1 MISMICA
8 IARNNVIGANNS
20 LIWHIPSD
28 LKRFKKITSGHTIIM
43 GRKTFEA
50 LPGVLPKRKHII
62 ITRDKSYKV
71 DNENVEIFHS
81 VDDVLKQFKNSSEEV
96 FIIGGGQIYKQFLP
110 YADKLYLTILEK
122 EFEGDT
128 YFPEVN
134 KHEWITE
141 EKSEVITEND
151 IDYYFIDLKRS

>member
-62 ITRDKSYKV
+62 ITRDKNYKV

-134 KHEWITE
+134 KDEWITE

>member
-62 ITRDKSYKV
+62 ITRDKNYNV

-134 KHEWITE
+134 KDEWITE